1 MKIFIIF
8 LAVLLPFVA
17 FAESESFDARVQR
30 AKLAEA
36 SPDGAAYQKIL
47 WKQIGEHT
55 ANAMQYCF
63 PKGAKADTDAFT
75 LVGDVGHESKL
86 HNIEVRP
93 ATPMSSCFANSFAAA
108 PFPQP
113 SEAFDANGVPLE
125 IDMKI
130 KP

>member
-1 MKIFIIF
+1 MKLSIILLVAF
-8 LAVLLPFVA
+8 LPFVA
-17 FAESESFDARVQR
+17 FAESESFDTRVQR
-30 AKLAEA
+30 AKLTEA
-36 SPDGAAYQKIL
+36 SPDGEAYQNIL

-63 PKGAKADTDAFT
+63 PKGTKTDTDAFT
-75 LVGDVGHESKL
+75 LVGDIGHDCKL

-93 ATPMSSCFANSFAAA
+93 ATPMSNCFANTFAAA
-108 PFPQP
+108 SFPRP
-113 SEAFDANGVPLE
+113 SDVFDVRGLPLE